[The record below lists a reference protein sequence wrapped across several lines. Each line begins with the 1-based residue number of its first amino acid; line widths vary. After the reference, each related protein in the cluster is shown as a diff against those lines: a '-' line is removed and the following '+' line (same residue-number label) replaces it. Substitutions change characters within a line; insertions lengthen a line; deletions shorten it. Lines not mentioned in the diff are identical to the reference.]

1 MPCQLPQ
8 FLPSLSAG
16 SKLGLDLQ
24 LSPQIEA
31 HPLIAA
37 FFVLSYHNFCFLLLL

>member
-16 SKLGLDLQ
+16 SRLDFDLQ
-24 LSPQIEA
+24 LSPQTEA

-37 FFVLSYHNFCFLLLL
+37 FFVLSYNFCFFLIA